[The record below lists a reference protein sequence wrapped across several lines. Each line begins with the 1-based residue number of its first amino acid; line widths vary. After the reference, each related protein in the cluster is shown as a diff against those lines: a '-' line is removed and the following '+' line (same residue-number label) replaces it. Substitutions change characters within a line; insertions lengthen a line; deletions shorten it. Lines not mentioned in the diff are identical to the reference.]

1 MENRRLERIA
11 ERRAMLVI
19 GDVSY
24 GVVDWSVD
32 GFRVLGYRGG
42 FTHGQE
48 LRGRLIIVNDGVPI
62 HFNLSVRILRESLEA
77 GEVAGQF
84 FGLSGTTS
92 EKLERIYRKRLALQ
106 QQRSASRG
114 DG

>member
-1 MENRRLERIA
+1 
-11 ERRAMLVI
+11 MLVI

-48 LRGRLIIVNDGVPI
+48 LRGRLIIVNDGVPM
-62 HFNLSVRILRESLEA
+62 HFNLSVRILRESLEE

-92 EKLERIYRKRLALQ
+92 EKLERVYLKRLALQ
-106 QQRSASRG
+106 HQREASAG
-114 DG
+114 DD